1 MITDITGSTSGCFR
15 TWRSYMPMKTQD
27 SVMEATSM
35 TCSTSIRETDSA
47 ICVPYIP
54 STANSSSSKNRGPS
68 AVLFLRLLIVPTTRS
83 LVPAPCSI
91 RPNSK

>member
-1 MITDITGSTSGCFR
+1 MVTDITGSTSGCFR
-15 TWRSYMPMKTQD
+15 MWRSYRPMKTQD

-35 TCSTSIRETDSA
+35 TCSTSIRKTDSVTCDA
-47 ICVPYIP
+47 YIP
-54 STANSSSSKNRGPS
+54 SVVNSSGSKNRGSS

-83 LVPAPCSI
+83 LILAPCSI